1 MQSIKSTPPQS
12 DIHASTH
19 PVPANLQRL
28 RLDDSVS
35 EPYYQQIKRQIE
47 AMITAGD
54 LATGASLPSERDL
67 AEALNVSRTTVKRC
81 YDALRESDVLST
93 HGRGGT
99 MVKAPPRVSPS
110 LGRLKGFTEEMREL
124 GMEPSTKVLEHE
136 VQPDRTV
143 ASIFNR
149 PSSALFLKLV
159 RLRSADGN
167 VMTREVA
174 WYDLTLAPQLA
185 HWDTQGSIYAYLQAK
200 CGITFGAADQTVEA
214 VMSSPDETHAFG
226 FGASGPCLLFKRR
239 SFSANGQ
246 LVEYV
251 EGTFRGDAYA
261 YRMQLAT

>member
-1 MQSIKSTPPQS
+1 M
-12 DIHASTH
+12 
-19 PVPANLQRL
+19 ANRLQRL
-28 RLDDSVS
+28 RLDDSIS

-47 AMITAGD
+47 DMIVAGE
-54 LATGASLPSERDL
+54 LATGSSLPSERDL

-99 MVKAPPRVSPS
+99 TVKAPPRVSPS

-124 GMEPSTKVLEHE
+124 GMEPSSQVLAHDI
-136 VQPDRTV
+136 QSDRTI

-159 RLRSADGN
+159 RLRSANGN

-174 WYDLTLAPQLA
+174 WYDLTLAPSLA
-185 HWDTQGSIYAYLQAK
+185 DWDTQGSIYAYLQEK
-200 CGITFGAADQTVEA
+200 CGVVFGTADQTVEA
-214 VMSSPDETHAFG
+214 VMSSAEETHAFG
-226 FGASGPCLLFKRR
+226 FHVSGPCLLFKRR
-239 SFSANGQ
+239 SFSSMGP

-261 YRMQLAT
+261 YRMQLAV

>member
-1 MQSIKSTPPQS
+1 MKSIKST
-12 DIHASTH
+12 H
-19 PVPANLQRL
+19 VPAVISTPTHAVLSNLQRL

-47 AMITAGD
+47 TMITSGV
-54 LATGASLPSERDL
+54 LANGASLPSERDL
-67 AEALNVSRTTVKRC
+67 AEALKVSRTTIKRC

-93 HGRGGT
+93 HGRSGT

-136 VQPDRTV
+136 IQPDRTV

-174 WYDLTLAPQLA
+174 WYDLTLAPQLV
-185 HWDTQGSIYAYLQAK
+185 HWDTHGSIYAHLQGK
-200 CGITFGAADQTVEA
+200 CGVVFGAADQTVEA
-214 VMSSPDETHAFG
+214 VMSSPDETSAFG
-226 FGASGPCLLFKRR
+226 FSSSGPCLLFKRR
-239 SFSANGQ
+239 SFSASGQ